1 MGEECLKCLRGSVP
15 ERNDEITLRCRDLAK
30 IAYTKIWEFV
40 YSSKLQRVPARLA
53 IQDVS
58 EYHELKELCM
68 HNQIALEYLHDS
80 VIEGESVHGIMESDL
95 IGRLDNIILF
105 NSTIVISQKEL
116 QDLKEKREADIKREE
131 NLAKG
136 L

>member
-80 VIEGESVHGIMESDL
+80 AIEGESAHDIMESDL
-95 IGRLDNIILF
+95 IGLLDNIILY
-105 NSTIVISQKEL
+105 NTTIVISKKEK
-116 QDLKEKREADIKREE
+116 QDLEEKLKADKKCEVI
-131 NLAKG
+131 
-136 L
+136 